1 MKRLLPVLFL
11 LLPALFLI
19 RPLAAQSPDKP
30 LDREIAEVD
39 NQLKR
44 RDEYIAKKEE
54 KLRMLKQLLTRPG
67 LGDRQRYDIHR
78 EIAAEY
84 RPYQFDSAILY
95 LNRNI
100 EIARRLANRKLQT
113 ECHLTLAYLYC
124 TSGLYLEAH
133 NALTHEVDTSRF
145 NRAQL
150 ESYYLAQRKLND
162 ELSLYSLDDETR
174 HAASLRRDY
183 YEQRLL
189 DTMEKGSTARM
200 EFETT
205 KAIKEGDYN
214 RAEKIALMRLER
226 YTPAEHEYAKAAY
239 MLSLIAELQGKTEKM
254 MIWQARSACT
264 DIELAVRDNISLN
277 KLAHNLLTYHGDVE
291 RSMRYM
297 RVVVDDTK
305 FFNSRLRP
313 WQDAKA
319 LADIEQAYNSH
330 KSRMERLNRIVT
342 MLVIA
347 IVLIL
352 SGVVAYVTRQRN
364 RLAAARMALQ
374 KANDNLYVS
383 NTRLEETNAR
393 LTDLNRRLIESDRVK
408 EEYIGTFL
416 VMCSEHID
424 QVTEI
429 RRHVKR
435 LLRDGKVD
443 ELRREYNTTENQQA
457 TLNDFYN
464 LFDTTFLHLYPTFV
478 EEFNALLEEEARI
491 VPRKGEL
498 LTTELRIYALI
509 RLGITDSTK
518 ISTFLRYS
526 MSTIYNYRSKIRN
539 RALCDR
545 NEFEER
551 VRCIAIARS

>member
-1 MKRLLPVLFL
+1 MKPTHFAAFMLLFFST
-11 LLPALFLI
+11 LPFGARSQTDILE
-19 RPLAAQSPDKP
+19 Q
-30 LDREIAEVD
+30 EIANVD
-39 NQLKR
+39 AKLKQ
-44 RDEYIAKKEE
+44 RDEYIEKKEDR
-54 KLRMLKQLLTRPG
+54 LRALKEMLTRSG
-67 LGDRQRYDIHR
+67 MTDRRLYGINR
-78 EIAAEY
+78 ELAAEY
-84 RPYQFDSAILY
+84 RPYQFDSAIVY

-100 EIARRLANRKLQT
+100 EIARRLGDRDLRN
-113 ECHLTLAYLYC
+113 ESHLTVAYLYC

-133 NALTHEVDTSRF
+133 NALTHEIDSTRL
-145 NRAQL
+145 NRPQL

-162 ELSLYSLDDETR
+162 ELSLYSLDEETR
-174 HAASLRRDY
+174 QAASRRRDY

-189 DTMEKGSTARM
+189 ETMEKGSTTRM

-205 KAIKEGDYN
+205 QAIKARDYT

-226 YTPAEHEYAKAAY
+226 YTPSDHEYAKAAY
-239 MLSLIAELQGKTEKM
+239 MLALIAEMQENPVKM

-277 KLAHNLLTYHGDVE
+277 KLAHSLLTYYGDAE

-297 RVVVDDTK
+297 RIVVDDTK

-313 WQDAKA
+313 WQDARA

-330 KSRMERLNRIVT
+330 KSRLDRLNRIVT
-342 MLVIA
+342 LLVIG
-347 IVLIL
+347 IVLVL
-352 SGVVAYVTRQRN
+352 SGVVVYISRQQN
-364 RLAAARMALQ
+364 RLAAARTALQ
-374 KANDNLYVS
+374 SANEELRVS
-383 NTRLEETNAR
+383 NGRLAETNAQLR
-393 LTDLNRRLIESDRVK
+393 DLNSRLIDSDRVK

-416 VMCSEHID
+416 MLCSEHID
-424 QVTEI
+424 RMNES

-435 LLRDGKVD
+435 LLRDGKIE
-443 ELRREYNTTENQQA
+443 ELRREYASTENQQA
-457 TLNDFYN
+457 TLSEFYN

-478 EEFNALLEEEARI
+478 EEFNALLEEDARI
-491 VPRKGEL
+491 EPRKGEL

-539 RALCDR
+539 RARCAR
-545 NEFEER
+545 HEFEER
-551 VRCIAIARS
+551 VRNIAITH